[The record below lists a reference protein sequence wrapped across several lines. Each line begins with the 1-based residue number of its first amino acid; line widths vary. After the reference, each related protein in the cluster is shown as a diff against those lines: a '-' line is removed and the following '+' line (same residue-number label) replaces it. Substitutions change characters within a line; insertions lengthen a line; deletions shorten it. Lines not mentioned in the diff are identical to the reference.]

1 MSTGTTQPYGNED
14 SRSRAVQALKNAR
27 LDPGGIIWGKRK
39 KDDKRSAWRT
49 LGVASNQA
57 AQISVL
63 FLLTGDDFG
72 RSEAEK
78 WAEATRLLN
87 WRKARFL
94 KDKQRELVKGFR

>member
-49 LGVASNQA
+49 LRVASNEA

-63 FLLTGDDFG
+63 FLLMGDDFG
-72 RSEAEK
+72 REEAIK

-87 WRKARFL
+87 WRKSRLL
-94 KDKQRELVKGFR
+94 KDRQRELWKWFR